1 MLVEIIVLVSI
12 ITVLAFEVKLV
23 MDGKIEDRLAAT
35 PMIFVILLPFWNQN
49 LISVVPFIFLFITFL
64 FRMLIDIYEQKVRLN
79 ILFWILTMANIII
92 LYFQLGF
99 LLKNYLMTVFY

>member
-1 MLVEIIVLVSI
+1 MLAEIIILVSI

-23 MDGKIEDRLAAT
+23 MDGKIEDGLDVV
-35 PMIFVILLPFWNQN
+35 PIIFVLLLPFWNQI

-64 FRMLIDIYEQKVRLN
+64 LRTLIDIYELKIRFN
-79 ILFWILTMANIII
+79 IFFWILTMANIII

-99 LLKNYLMTVFY
+99 LLKNYSMTVFY

>member
-1 MLVEIIVLVSI
+1 MLAEIILLVSI

-23 MDGKIEDRLAAT
+23 FDGKIEDRLAAI

-64 FRMLIDIYEQKVRLN
+64 LRTLIDIYELKVRLN
-79 ILFWILTMANIII
+79 TLFWILTVSNIMI

-99 LLKNYLMTVFY
+99 LLKNYLMMVFY

>member
-1 MLVEIIVLVSI
+1 MLAEIIVLVSI

-23 MDGKIEDRLAAT
+23 MDGKLEDRLNVV
-35 PMIFVILLPFWNQN
+35 PMIFVILLPFWNQS

-64 FRMLIDIYEQKVRLN
+64 LRTLIDIYELKIRFN
-79 ILFWILTMANIII
+79 ILFWILTMANIMI

-99 LLKNYLMTVFY
+99 LLKNYSMTVFH

>member
-1 MLVEIIVLVSI
+1 MLAEIIVLVSI

-23 MDGKIEDRLAAT
+23 MDGKIEDRLAPI
-35 PMIFVILLPFWNQN
+35 PMMFVILLPFWNQN

-64 FRMLIDIYEQKVRLN
+64 FRMLIDIYEQKVRFN
-79 ILFWILTMANIII
+79 ILFWILTVANIMI

-99 LLKNYLMTVFY
+99 LLKNYLMSVFY